1 MWKWSLNETWYDT
14 LCIILQTKHFL
25 NCSIKDSSFKV
36 LIFKAN
42 LRQKCDYKI
51 HPVDLHMQQPP
62 RGGIWVGI
70 TCDISKCNYPIII
83 ILIVIIHH
91 IGQYNIHQFV
101 WTPTHLIAKFIHGSP
116 YAATSLWWDPE
127 IGIANVSTQLL
138 SSFASFEYI
147 QKM

>member
-1 MWKWSLNETWYDT
+1 
-14 LCIILQTKHFL
+14 
-25 NCSIKDSSFKV
+25 
-36 LIFKAN
+36 
-42 LRQKCDYKI
+42 
-51 HPVDLHMQQPP
+51 PVDLHMQQPP